1 MIVTR
6 RRWVTRVAALV
17 FGLALVSGCSPSDES
32 AVNADAQAPAIA
44 EPSTTTP
51 SSQGDETTVLDVEVD
66 TSNMAGGTTIDG
78 AADGNEGHGSGG
90 SEGTGGCVVEPVPPS
105 TGLDPFYTQGCA
117 VNGFQVVANEVVDP
131 EAIVRAAAT
140 VGRVLAADDRLSTTL
155 AGTGVRLGIIGRD
168 QRTTE
173 MPEYRDLNEAFPETD
188 WDTRARGLGAT
199 LERPLVS
206 AGEENVLCLPDDR
219 YLGEDI
225 LLHEFSHV
233 LHEFGYAVLDPGFD
247 ADLFTA
253 YEQAMAN
260 GTWADTYAATNHHEY
275 WAEGVQ
281 SYFGRN
287 LTADPPDGV
296 HGPIDTRAEL
306 EAADPALYAL
316 IDQRLGT
323 VELAPQCG

>member
-1 MIVTR
+1 MGTAAGSRPAVAWSSPFR
-6 RRWVTRVAALV
+6 RRPGSTRSTPRAVRSRA
-17 FGLALVSGCSPSDES
+17 S
-32 AVNADAQAPAIA
+32 AI
-44 EPSTTTP
+44 
-51 SSQGDETTVLDVEVD
+51 
-66 TSNMAGGTTIDG
+66 
-78 AADGNEGHGSGG
+78 
-90 SEGTGGCVVEPVPPS
+90 
-105 TGLDPFYTQGCA
+105 
-117 VNGFQVVANEVVDP
+117 VANEEVDP
-131 EAIVRAAAT
+131 EAIVRAADT
-140 VGRVLAADDRLSTTL
+140 VGRILAADDRLAATL
-155 AGTGVRLGIIGRD
+155 AGSGIRLGIIGRD

-199 LERPLVS
+199 FERPLVS

-233 LHEFGYAVLDPGFD
+233 LHEFGYIVLDPDFD
-247 ADLFTA
+247 AELLAA
-253 YEQAMAN
+253 YEQAFVN
-260 GTWADTYAATNHHEY
+260 GTWAGTYAATNHHEY

-287 LTADPPDGV
+287 LTADPADGV

-306 EAADPALYAL
+306 EAVDPALYAL
-316 IDQRLGT
+316 IDRWLGT